1 MALLTVNHLAKS
13 FGTNTVFS
21 DVTFEVGAG
30 DRIGLVGV
38 NGCGK
43 TTLVKTLCGLESA
56 DDGSMF
62 ASVFG
67 AGRYAV
73 HQGNDLAATLVNSNS
88 VQVDTG
94 AGFIDGR
101 YFRVTSTET
110 LTIDSGSQ
118 GDNRIDLVGF
128 KYQYDSGTQT
138 ESGSL
143 AVVKG
148 TPTSGTPSLPTYTDG
163 DITAGATE
171 AFFPLYSIEIDGIT
185 PSTPVKLFNFM
196 SGTVS
201 CPWPVGSVLQMTN
214 ATNPNDV
221 YPGTTWQEIQG
232 MFLLGS
238 SSGHALGTSGGAE
251 TVTLTSA
258 NMPAHTHTYDKA
270 NATSGSTTLTVNQIP
285 SHTHSFNLGQGN
297 GSQGSGKYVV
307 ATPGNVPAGLV
318 SFTTGVSKSD
328 ANNNTGGGQAHTH
341 SVGTSSTNSGSTGSG
356 TAVSTMPPYKVVN
369 MWERTA

>member
-1 MALLTVNHLAKS
+1 MTCEL
-13 FGTNTVFS
+13 
-21 DVTFEVGAG
+21 VTGSYGA
-30 DRIGLVGV
+30 DHVS
-38 NGCGK
+38 
-43 TTLVKTLCGLESA
+43 SA

-73 HQGNDLAATLVNSNS
+73 HQGNDLAATLVTSNT

-101 YFRVTSTET
+101 YFRVTAAET

-118 GDNRIDLVGF
+118 GDNRIDLIGF
-128 KYQYDSGTQT
+128 KYLYDSGTQT

-185 PSTPVKLFNFM
+185 PSAPVKLFHFM

-214 ATNPNDV
+214 STNPNDV
-221 YPGTTWQEIQG
+221 YPGTTWQEING
-232 MFLLGS
+232 MFLLGKS
-238 SSGHALGTSGGAE
+238 SSHSLGSVGGAE
-251 TVTLTSA
+251 SVTLTTAQLPS
-258 NMPAHTHTYDKA
+258 HVHSYSKA
-270 NATSGSTTLTVNQIP
+270 NATSGSTALTVNQMP
-285 SHTHSFNLGQGN
+285 LHSHAILSNRGVKLASFGANTTWTQSTSGIDVFTDSSSTAHRTSYVDATQG
-297 GSQGSGKYVV
+297 
-307 ATPGNVPAGLV
+307 
-318 SFTTGVSKSD
+318 
-328 ANNNTGGGQAHTH
+328 TGGGQGHTH
-341 SVGTSSTNSGSTGSG
+341 GVGTTSANSGSTGSG
-356 TAVSTMPPYKVVN
+356 SAVSTMPPFKVVA